1 MGVLTTEIDTI
12 EYQQTENIETEVRAN
27 DRIRAHRCTQHHPG
41 CPSGASPSHNII
53 YYSTPADRSPSKKET
68 PRWTVLHR
76 ITRQLLHLSDAGVLV
91 RKFRQANPAQLS

>member
-1 MGVLTTEIDTI
+1 MQQVWYGPPIEIDTI
-12 EYQQTENIETEVRAN
+12 EYQQTEKIGTEVRDD

-68 PRWTVLHR
+68 PRWIVLYR
-76 ITRQLLHLSDAGVLV
+76 ITRQLLHRVSIY
-91 RKFRQANPAQLS
+91 